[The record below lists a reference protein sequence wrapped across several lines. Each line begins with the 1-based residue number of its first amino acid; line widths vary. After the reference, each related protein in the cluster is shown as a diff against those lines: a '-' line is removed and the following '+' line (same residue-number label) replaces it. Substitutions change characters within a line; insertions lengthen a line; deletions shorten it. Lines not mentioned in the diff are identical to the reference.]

1 MKDFSITQATKK
13 NWKKYIKHINGTF
26 MILIM
31 ICFIFF
37 TLFANITNM
46 LFKNKIDLFKEDLGK
61 IAFYSWTFDK
71 NLSHFLITLD
81 DIVKGYTKGEN
92 IFITKGQEINFC
104 REYIEK
110 NKDYLKKV

>member
-31 ICFIFF
+31 ICFIFL

-71 NLSHFLITLD
+71 NLSLSGSGLD
-81 DIVKGYTKGEN
+81 I
-92 IFITKGQEINFC
+92 
-104 REYIEK
+104 
-110 NKDYLKKV
+110 YLKLSGTGLDAYF